1 MPVVAIAAIAIAVV
15 LVIQALSGQSERPLV
30 NNYVQAWSAG
40 DYPRMYSLLD
50 PASKAAMSEARFAAA
65 YRRDAMTATLR
76 GLTPERIG
84 SRKGDFIPV
93 QMLVATTLFAT
104 LHETLEVPI
113 TGSGSSATVHFTNS
127 LLFPG
132 LQGHERLTRHTALP
146 PRATLFAADGSP
158 LAQGPDRTSTIPDV
172 ASQIVGVL
180 GPIPRTDAATYMA
193 QGYPADAHVGLNGLE
208 RAFQTQLAGT
218 PGGVLLA
225 GKRALANTAL
235 QDTANEFRSV
245 PPQSSPLA
253 LCRV

>member
-1 MPVVAIAAIAIAVV
+1 MDQGVIQGGVPARARRPRRRRRVWRRRLRLIVPVVAIAAIAIAVV

-93 QMLVATTLFAT
+93 QRLVATTLFGT

-113 TGSGSSATVHFTNS
+113 TGSGSSASVHFTGARTQR
-127 LLFPG
+127 P
-132 LQGHERLTRHTALP
+132 LP
-146 PRATLFAADGSP
+146 NFHR
-158 LAQGPDRTSTIPDV
+158 
-172 ASQIVGVL
+172 
-180 GPIPRTDAATYMA
+180 
-193 QGYPADAHVGLNGLE
+193 
-208 RAFQTQLAGT
+208 
-218 PGGVLLA
+218 
-225 GKRALANTAL
+225 KW
-235 QDTANEFRSV
+235 
-245 PPQSSPLA
+245 
-253 LCRV
+253 